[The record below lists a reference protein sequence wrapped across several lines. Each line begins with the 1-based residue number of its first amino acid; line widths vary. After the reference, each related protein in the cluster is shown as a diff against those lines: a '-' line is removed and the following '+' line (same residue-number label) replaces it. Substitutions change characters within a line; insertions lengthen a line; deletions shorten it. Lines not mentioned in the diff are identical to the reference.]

1 MTSHES
7 AFQAFADEVV
17 DHVITVAEMS
27 DVSIELYFCIQQL
40 QGPGPREEI
49 AYLLRNGEHDAYF
62 ATDVQGRMWYCDCSR
77 HIAREITSDTSFEVM
92 SRELLDGLG
101 CAAIGTASMVYH

>member
-1 MTSHES
+1 MTAHES

-27 DVSIELYFCIQQL
+27 DVSIELYFCVQQL
-40 QGPGPREEI
+40 QGTDPREEI

-62 ATDVQGRMWYCDCSR
+62 ATDVRGRMWYCDCSR
-77 HIAREITSDTSFEVM
+77 YIAREITSNTSFQAM
-92 SRELLDGLG
+92 SRELLDALG
-101 CAAIGTASMVYH
+101 CPDIGTGPANQN